1 MYTCRFL
8 KIPCDRKREIKMQL
22 VVVLLL
28 LPIITFTGCQVGP
41 DYKRPNLKEKSTW
54 SGRSADGVNPP
65 EIIQID
71 WWTSFKDPYLD
82 KLVKA
87 AISGNLELK
96 ILLGRIQ
103 EAGATIKESKAA
115 LLPSAELTTT
125 ADFVRT
131 VPGGQTS
138 PQNIQNLGVRA
149 GVSWEL
155 DIWGKN
161 KSGYLASEA
170 SYNASQAD
178 YRAGYLKLVSEL
190 AKTYFRVREVD
201 EIYEITEK
209 FYKDNQQILI
219 IYQNQYHEGIIQEWK
234 VSRQEAEV
242 KGLRRQILELQRLR
256 KTYENRISTL
266 LGEPAG
272 NYTIPKK
279 SLRANLK
286 PVKVPVGLPSELL
299 SRRPDIVAAEYRLLE
314 ATYQLGEAEA
324 ARLPSISLTGN
335 AGVASTALSAL
346 LNQWALG
353 IAPQMILPIF
363 DGGRRKAVAEASK
376 ARVQIAENEY
386 RRTVMNAFEEV
397 ENALINLNNRSMQ
410 KKVSEEKVK
419 SLMNVRSQTIAQFQ
433 LGLISQLEIL
443 DIENELLGSKSSLIE
458 IHRLL
463 LDDTVNL
470 YKSLG
475 GGWH

>member
-1 MYTCRFL
+1 MERYGIRTQV
-8 KIPCDRKREIKMQL
+8 K
-22 VVVLLL
+22 VVLFLL
-28 LPIITFTGCQVGP
+28 LIITLMACRVGP
-41 DYKRPNLKEKSTW
+41 DYKRPDLQGKNTW
-54 SGRSADGVNPP
+54 SNRSEDRISPS

-71 WWTSFKDPYLD
+71 WWTNFKDPYLD

-87 AISGNLELK
+87 AISGNFDLK

-125 ADFVRT
+125 ADFART
-131 VPGGQTS
+131 VPGGTSS
-138 PQNIQNLGVRA
+138 PQDIQNFSVRA

-161 KSGYLASEA
+161 KSGYLASKA
-170 SYNASQAD
+170 SYSASQAD

-190 AKTYFRVREVD
+190 AKTYFRIREVD
-201 EIYEITEK
+201 EISEITEN
-209 FYKDNQQILI
+209 FYKDSQKILT
-219 IYQNQYHEGIIQEWK
+219 IYQNQYLEGIISEWK
-234 VSRQEAEV
+234 VFRQEAEV
-242 KGLRRQILELQRLR
+242 KGLTQQILELRRMR
-256 KTYENRISTL
+256 KIYENRIATL
-266 LGEPAG
+266 LGKTAG
-272 NYTIPKK
+272 NYTI
-279 SLRANLK
+279 SEERLRANLQ
-286 PVKVPVGLPSELL
+286 PVEVPAGLPSELL

-324 ARLPSISLTGN
+324 ARLPSISLTGST
-335 AGVASTALSAL
+335 GIASTALSAL

-363 DGGRRKAVAEASK
+363 DGGRRKAVADASK

-410 KKVSEEKVK
+410 KKVLEEKVK

-433 LGLISQLEIL
+433 SGLISQLESL
-443 DIENELLGSKSSLIE
+443 DIENELLVSKNSLIK